1 MLRCLLAVGLLL
13 SSHAFGADG
22 FTPEQSRMRACNT
35 QAKQKG
41 LESRERSRYI
51 TDCLNGRK
59 GARPL
64 TPIQAKNEACTKEA
78 DGRRLEGAERRGFMG
93 ECTKPDQVKQ
103 ETAERIRLRN
113 CNRRADGRKL
123 EGEERRKFID
133 GCLDG
138 ATVVDGEDRVT
149 LRR

>member
-13 SSHAFGADG
+13 SGQAFGAEG
-22 FTPEQSRMRACNT
+22 LTPEQQRLRACNT
-35 QAKQKG
+35 QAKQKK

-59 GARPL
+59 AKRPL
-64 TPIQAKNEACTKEA
+64 TPIQARNEACNKEA
-78 DGRRLEGAERRGFMG
+78 DARGLSEAERRGFMS
-93 ECTKPDQVKQ
+93 ECTKPGRVKQ
-103 ETAERIRLRN
+103 ETAEHTRLQN

-123 EGEERRKFID
+123 DGEDRRKFID

-138 ATVVDGEDRVT
+138 AAVVDG
-149 LRR
+149 